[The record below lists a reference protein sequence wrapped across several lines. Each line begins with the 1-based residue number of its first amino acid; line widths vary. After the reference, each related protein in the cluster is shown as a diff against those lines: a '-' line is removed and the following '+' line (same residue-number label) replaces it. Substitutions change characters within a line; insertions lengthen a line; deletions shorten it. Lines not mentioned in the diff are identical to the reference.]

1 MGGNYE
7 KLNCTNLHMKA
18 AARRAGFSLFLVDVF
33 VSVRKVIFS
42 ALLSFSFPPRC
53 QSHSEH
59 RCSRNGFSS
68 SEINQSKWFH
78 QHKHRAST
86 GSPSIRLIC
95 QQISINLH
103 KPPLPVFIRL
113 IWFRWADLRAYGP
126 GVQCKEIKTSKT
138 CFHFTEKE
146 KMNLQHLI
154 EQSSDWACSAES
166 QHFVV
171 WTAFRWHQADWDST
185 AIAHLFTCRVKVK
198 NPNFETT

>member
-126 GVQCKEIKTSKT
+126 GVQCKEIKPQKHVFILLKRKKWT
-138 CFHFTEKE
+138 CSIWLSRAQTELALLK
-146 KMNLQHLI
+146 
-154 EQSSDWACSAES
+154 
-166 QHFVV
+166 V
-171 WTAFRWHQADWDST
+171 ST
-185 AIAHLFTCRVKVK
+185 L
-198 NPNFETT
+198 